1 MFGEGGYTLRLD
13 SACVTA
19 ASDSAWAFNRV
30 MRDVSG
36 RSPGNS
42 YVTRFRKSRNN
53 LFGQRLLWQPGS
65 AEFTLEIIT
74 KGSAQTGVSL
84 RLRSRAAVAST
95 WVANVASGISA
106 TLTSRGT

>member
-1 MFGEGGYTLRLD
+1 MYVGEGVYTLRLD

-30 MRDVSG
+30 VRDASG

-53 LFGQRLLWQPGS
+53 LFGQRLPWQSGS

-74 KGSAQTGVSL
+74 EGSAQTGVSL
-84 RLRSRAAVAST
+84 QLRAAVTST

-106 TLTSRGT
+106 TLTSRGM